1 MDWAIPVYIIC
12 IEVSAW
18 GENGQRD
25 VEECR
30 KILESKGFTSD
41 GVRYGLD
48 EWWIN
53 ENYFRKDLLY
63 KK

>member
-1 MDWAIPVYIIC
+1 MQSYSQ
-12 IEVSAW
+12 EV
-18 GENGQRD
+18 NGYRAD

-41 GVRYGLD
+41 DIRYGLD

-53 ENYFRKDLLY
+53 KNYFRKDLLY